1 MKDLINKYL
10 NIFGVEIHGSA
21 YIQKLMRSD
30 YKKNEWE
37 TQKKLLEKNVNV
49 IFDVGSNRGNTVSKY
64 LSLFPNVKIHA
75 FEPFPEIYNTFMNRH
90 KNNLNVYLNK
100 YALSSK
106 VGRSAFYVNKSI
118 DTNSL
123 LKSKK
128 IGANS
133 DKNCV
138 SVNEIIVNT
147 NTIDNY
153 CLENNIS
160 EIDIVKIDVQGSE
173 LEVLKGSLNMLKS
186 SKIKLI
192 YIETYFKQQYINQP
206 LFHDISKLL
215 YNYNFI
221 LQDIYDPYF
230 SKKNILW
237 CDAIFINL
245 NEIK

>member
-1 MKDLINKYL
+1 MKDLINKCL
-10 NIFGVEIHGSA
+10 NIFGVEIHGA
-21 YIQKLMRSD
+21 GYIQKIMRSD
-30 YKKNEWE
+30 YKKNEWK
-37 TQKKLLEKNVNV
+37 TQQKLLGKKASV
-49 IFDVGSNRGNTVSKY
+49 IFDVGANRGNTVSKY
-64 LSLFPNVKIHA
+64 LSLFPSVKIHA
-75 FEPFPEIYNTFMNRH
+75 FEPFPDIYKTLMNHH
-90 KNNLNVYLNK
+90 KNNTSVYLNK

-106 VGRSAFYVNKSI
+106 VGRSTFYVNKSI

-128 IGANS
+128 IGASS
-133 DKNCV
+133 DKNCI
-138 SVNEIIVNT
+138 SINEIVVNT

-153 CLENNIS
+153 CLENNIY
-160 EIDIVKIDVQGSE
+160 EIDILKIDVQGSE

-186 SKIKLI
+186 SKIKII

-215 YNYNFI
+215 YNYNFT

-237 CDAIFINL
+237 CDAIFINS

>member
-1 MKDLINKYL
+1 MKNLINKYL
-10 NIFGVEIHGSA
+10 NIFGVEIHGSG
-21 YIQKLMRSD
+21 YIQKLMRSE
-30 YKKNEWE
+30 YKKSEWK
-37 TQKKLLEKNVNV
+37 TQQKLLDKKASV
-49 IFDVGSNRGNTVSKY
+49 IFDVGANRGNTVSKY

-75 FEPFPEIYNTFMNRH
+75 FEPFPDMCKIFLNRY
-90 KNNLNVYLNK
+90 KDNLNVCLNK
-100 YALSSK
+100 YALSNNI
-106 VGRSAFYVNKSI
+106 GSANFYVNTSI
-118 DTNSL
+118 DTSSL
-123 LKSKK
+123 LKSKN
-128 IGANS
+128 IGASS
-133 DKNCV
+133 DKNCF
-138 SVNEIIVNT
+138 SVNEIVVNT

-160 EIDIVKIDVQGSE
+160 EIDILKIDVQGSE
-173 LEVLKGSLNMLKS
+173 LKVLKGALNMLTS

-215 YNYNFI
+215 YEYNFI